1 MISRT
6 PPKMRRLIFQVKR
19 EDIDYIR
26 NTMESYDGMALVR
39 TVDSHKALIEIYV
52 APRCEGSV
60 SELIESLRRREE
72 INIIR
77 HGGQ

>member
-1 MISRT
+1 MMSRT

-39 TVDSHKALIEIYV
+39 TVDPHKALIEIYV
-52 APRCEGSV
+52 APRCERSV
-60 SELIESLRRREE
+60 FELIESLRRREE

-77 HGGQ
+77 HGR